1 MSCQHVHAGRNCA
14 VRQNWPPV
22 VTRLPEKSFGPCGY
36 ENSTLCAFCRPTA
49 SASWRRAG
57 AFSSAALNIQN
68 WLHMFPM
75 AAGSLY
81 VGAMPLPAR
90 ILSHLD
96 VPADGAMP
104 GVRSSASRFAVMAMA
119 LAMFDA
125 FEI

>member
-36 ENSTLCAFCRPTA
+36 ENSTECAFWSPTA
-49 SASWRRAG
+49 SASWRTAG
-57 AFSSAALNIQN
+57 AFSKAALNIQN
-68 WLHMFPM
+68 WPQALPI
-75 AAGSLY
+75 AAASLY

-90 ILSHLD
+90 ILSHFD

-104 GVRSSASRFAVMAMA
+104 GVRSSASRLLVMATA
-119 LAMFDA
+119 LAM
-125 FEI
+125 